1 MSQQLCQTTAAA
13 ATPRAIHYTAPR
25 VDIHREG
32 DDYILEADV
41 PGVGK
46 DGVEITFEAGRL
58 TITGRRTVRG
68 GDRRAVYS
76 EIEHSDYRRVF
87 DVDPSIDAGGITAT
101 VEAGVLAVR
110 LPKAE
115 ASKARKIP
123 VG

>member
-1 MSQQLCQTTAAA
+1 MSQQLCQTTAAE
-13 ATPRAIHYTAPR
+13 TPLNIHYTAPR
-25 VDIHREG
+25 VEIHRDG
-32 DDYILEADV
+32 DDYLLEADV

-46 DGVEITFEAGRL
+46 EGVEITFEAGRL

-76 EIEHSDYRRVF
+76 ELEHADYRRVF
-87 DVDPSIDAGGITAT
+87 DVDPSIDAAGITAS
-101 VEAGVLAVR
+101 VEAGVLTVR

-123 VG
+123 VS